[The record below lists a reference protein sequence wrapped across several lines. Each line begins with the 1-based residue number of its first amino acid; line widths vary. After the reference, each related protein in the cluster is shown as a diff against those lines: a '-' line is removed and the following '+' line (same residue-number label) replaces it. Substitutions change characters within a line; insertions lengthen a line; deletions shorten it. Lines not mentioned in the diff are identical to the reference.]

1 MRDSLS
7 SPPIFKEGIPFDG
20 IVPELE
26 DIGFTPRELSYRPEP
41 GERAAIDRLD
51 SFLERD
57 SKEYRWAISS
67 PVLSVKHGSGLSP
80 YFSSGS
86 LSMRRAVQKTNSR
99 IDWIRKNKSQVEG
112 HGEWIKSLSSFR
124 RRLAW
129 RCHFIQKF
137 DDQPNIE
144 FFNINNGNVPML
156 VRAIIALSV
165 FYGAYIAE
173 VFRAGIESVPQGQ
186 REGGASLGLSDRQV
200 MRHIVLPQAFRNM
213 LPALGNDF
221 ISMMKD
227 SSLLSVLAVEDL
239 TYRGR
244 LYSGSTFR
252 FAETYLVLTVMYLI
266 ITLILSGLQRR
277 LEKRLESK

>member
-1 MRDSLS
+1 MKIKNLLKPDNWWMLILS
-7 SPPIFKEGIPFDG
+7 AVIAYMLFMIYSEPEYNKAFNFILPGLTITFLSTFISFIIALFLGLISGIG
-20 IVPELE
+20 
-26 DIGFTPRELSYRPEP
+26 R
-41 GERAAIDRLD
+41 
-51 SFLERD
+51 
-57 SKEYRWAISS
+57 IS
-67 PVLSVKHGSGLSP
+67 
-80 YFSSGS
+80 
-86 LSMRRAVQKTNSR
+86 
-99 IDWIRKNKSQVEG
+99 KNK
-112 HGEWIKSLSSFR
+112 
-124 RRLAW
+124 
-129 RCHFIQKF
+129 
-137 DDQPNIE
+137 

-173 VFRAGIESVPQGQ
+173 VFRAGIESVPVGQ
-186 REGGASLGLSDRQV
+186 REGGASLGLSERQV
-200 MRHIVLPQAFRNM
+200 MRHVVLPQAFRNM

-277 LEKRLESK
+277 LEKRLEAR

>member
-1 MRDSLS
+1 MPIALLWVQMKLKNLFKPDNWWILILS
-7 SPPIFKEGIPFDG
+7 GVIAYMLFMIYSEPEYNKAFNFILPGLAITFLSTIISFIVALFLGLISGIG
-20 IVPELE
+20 RI
-26 DIGFTPRELSYRPEP
+26 
-41 GERAAIDRLD
+41 
-51 SFLERD
+51 
-57 SKEYRWAISS
+57 SKNKFASTISRTYIEFIRGV
-67 PVLSVKHGSGLSP
+67 PVLILIFTIAFVVVVRGAEL
-80 YFSSGS
+80 
-86 LSMRRAVQKTNSR
+86 
-99 IDWIRKNKSQVEG
+99 
-112 HGEWIKSLSSFR
+112 
-124 RRLAW
+124 
-129 RCHFIQKF
+129 
-137 DDQPNIE
+137 
-144 FFNINNGNVPML
+144 FNINNGNVPML

-173 VFRAGIESVPQGQ
+173 VFRAGIESVPKGQ
-186 REGGASLGLSDRQV
+186 REGGSSLGLSERQV
-200 MRHIVLPQAFRNM
+200 MRYIVLPQAFRNM